1 MNYQLIQSDS
11 NAKFKRWKKLA
22 ENTRFIKKEGMTLAE
37 GAHLL
42 ITLDQKNIRPAAL
55 LMRASGVTDEVAG
68 IAQRLSEEGV
78 PSYVLENRLYDQIS
92 PVEHG
97 AGIIA
102 EVPIICES
110 LPEHE
115 ACDVLYLDGVQDPG
129 NVGTLIRTA
138 VASGVKVIAAS
149 RETAS
154 LWSPKALRAAMG
166 AHFGAKLFE
175 NVEAADLVKA
185 FDARRLAADA
195 RGGSDI
201 FLTDGWDLGH
211 TVWMMGAEGPG
222 LSDRALAVADQ
233 RLYIPIEKD
242 CESLNVGAA
251 ASVCLFEQRRRRL
264 TRKTVK
270 IMPLE
275 NK

>member
-22 ENTRFIKKEGMTLAE
+22 ENTRFIKKEGATLAE

-42 ITLDQKNIRPAAL
+42 ITLDQKHIKPAAL
-55 LMRASGVTDEVAG
+55 LMRASGVSDEVEG
-68 IAQRLSEEGV
+68 IIKRFNDEGV
-78 PSYVLENRLYDQIS
+78 PCYVLDNRLYDQIS

-102 EVPIICES
+102 EVLVPS
-110 LPEHE
+110 AQLPKHE
-115 ACDVLYLDGVQDPG
+115 ATDVLYLDGVQDPG

-166 AHFGAKLFE
+166 AHFGATFYE
-175 NVEAADLVKA
+175 NVDAEDLPKA
-185 FDARRLAADA
+185 FEATILAADA
-195 RGGSDI
+195 RGGSDL
-201 FLTDGWDLGH
+201 FLTDDWHIDH

-222 LSDRALAVADQ
+222 LSERALAVADK

-251 ASVCLFEQRRRRL
+251 ASVCLFEQRRRRFS
-264 TRKTVK
+264 RKTLK
-270 IMPLE
+270 
-275 NK
+275 